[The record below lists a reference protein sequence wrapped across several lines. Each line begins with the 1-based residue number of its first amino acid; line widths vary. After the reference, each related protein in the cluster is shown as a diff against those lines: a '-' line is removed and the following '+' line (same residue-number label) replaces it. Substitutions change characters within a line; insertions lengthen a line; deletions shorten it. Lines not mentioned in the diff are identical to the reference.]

1 MLRGVNHAH
10 RAPYYRDGV
19 YLDLSAGHL
28 ASRQLV
34 SAIEAIDGSHPR
46 SSGPTVIIGLCR

>member
-1 MLRGVNHAH
+1 MLRGVNHVH

-28 ASRQLV
+28 ASRQLAN
-34 SAIEAIDGSHPR
+34 AIEAIDGSHPR
-46 SSGPTVIIGLCR
+46 SSGPTVIIGLC